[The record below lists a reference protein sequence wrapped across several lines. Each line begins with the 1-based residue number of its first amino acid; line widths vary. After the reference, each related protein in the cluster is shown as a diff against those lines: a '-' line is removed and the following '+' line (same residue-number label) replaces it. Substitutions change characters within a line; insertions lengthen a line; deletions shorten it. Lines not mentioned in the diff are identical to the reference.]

1 MRGFYAF
8 TKKEI
13 LEQVRTYKVLI
24 ILSVFFLFGM
34 MSPLTAKLMPEIFA
48 GMDMEGIQITIT
60 ETTVFDA
67 YGQFFK
73 NFTQMGILVVLLV
86 FGGILT
92 NELVRGTLIN
102 ILAKGLS
109 RPTVILSKYTASVL
123 LWTVGFAVAGLT
135 NYGYTIYLFGNSEV
149 KNLMFSMF
157 CLWLFGCF
165 VLALIMLSGTIAAGN
180 FGGLILS
187 AVALVAMLMV
197 GGIFPNTE
205 KFNPVTLASKNVAL
219 LSGAS
224 EVKELTITVVITGIL
239 TVACMIASI
248 LVFRKKRL

>member
-13 LEQVRTYKVLI
+13 IEQLRTYKLLI

-34 MSPLTAKLMPEIFA
+34 MSPLTAKLMPEIFS

-60 ETTVFDA
+60 EPTVFDA

-86 FGGILT
+86 FGGILAG
-92 NELVRGTLIN
+92 ELVRGTLVN
-102 ILAKGLS
+102 ILAKGLP
-109 RPTVILSKYTASVL
+109 RHTVILSKYTASVL
-123 LWTVGFAVAGLT
+123 LWTVGYAVAGLT
-135 NYGYTIYLFGNSEV
+135 NYGYTVYLFGDVSV

-165 VLALIMLSGTIAAGN
+165 ILALIMLSSTVASGS

-187 AVALVAMLMV
+187 AVGLVIMLMV
-197 GGIFPNTE
+197 AGIFPNTA
-205 KFNPVTLASKNVAL
+205 KYNPITLASKNVAL
-219 LSGAS
+219 LTGAQEAS
-224 EVKELTITVVITGIL
+224 ELVITVVITCLL
-239 TVACMIASI
+239 TAICIGLSI
-248 LVFRKKRL
+248 TFFRRKRL

>member
-8 TKKEI
+8 TKKE
-13 LEQVRTYKVLI
+13 LVEQLRTYKVLI

-34 MSPLTAKLMPEIFA
+34 MSPLTAKLLPEIFA
-48 GMDMEGIQITIT
+48 GMNMNGIQISIT

-92 NELVRGTLIN
+92 NELVKGTLIN
-102 ILAKGLS
+102 ILAKGLP
-109 RPTVILSKYTASVL
+109 RHTVILSKYTASVL
-123 LWTVGFAVAGLT
+123 LWTVGFVVAALT
-135 NYGYTIYLFGNSEV
+135 NYGYTEYLFEDTAV
-149 KNLMFSMF
+149 KNLLFSLF

-165 VLALIMLSGTIAAGN
+165 ILALIMLSGTIAAGN

-197 GGIFPNTE
+197 GSIFPDTE
-205 KFNPVTLASKNVAL
+205 QYNPITLASKNVAL
-219 LSGAS
+219 LSGAQ
-224 EVKELTITVVITGIL
+224 EVKDLLITVVITCIL
-239 TVACMIASI
+239 TVVCIVLSVLI
-248 LVFRKKRL
+248 FRKKRL